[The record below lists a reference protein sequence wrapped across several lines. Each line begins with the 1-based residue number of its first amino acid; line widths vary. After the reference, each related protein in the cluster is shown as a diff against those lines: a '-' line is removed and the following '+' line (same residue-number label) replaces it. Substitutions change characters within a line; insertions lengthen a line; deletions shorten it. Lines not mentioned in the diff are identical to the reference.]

1 MLRKNDVPMRNKYQH
16 ILVIDEE
23 NEHLTTTLTTEV
35 FGKATIVKE
44 NNVWLG
50 LQYLEKLHSRADFPE
65 LLILNWNALNNDSE
79 RFLKVYQAT
88 FYPRHTNTEI
98 VLVSR
103 EPKLLQLKRNLNY
116 KFIKTILPKPL
127 QTSMLKEV
135 LMVA

>member
-1 MLRKNDVPMRNKYQH
+1 MLRKNDATMRNEYQH
-16 ILVIDEE
+16 ILVIDGE
-23 NEHLTTTLTTEV
+23 NEHLATTLTNEV

-50 LQYLEKLHSRADFPE
+50 LQYLEKLHSRADFPD
-65 LLILNWNALNNDSE
+65 LLILRWSVLNNDSE

-88 FYPRHTNTEI
+88 FYPRHINTKI
-98 VLVSR
+98 VLVSS

-116 KFIKTILPKPL
+116 KFVKTILPTPL
-127 QTSMLKEV
+127 QTSMLQEV